1 MKNSLP
7 RIFVGMLCL
16 IYSSL
21 SAQVT
26 DTNHYNYGIWQ
37 SFGNPIAKST
47 APEIK
52 GRLVNFRWADIEPS
66 PNVWNWVAMDTA
78 FASRSKD
85 SLPIIFLVYTKQDAP
100 DWLYSNG
107 VPKVNEKDASGNITG
122 WSPYYA
128 NAQYKSYFKRMID
141 SVFIHVTGL
150 PDSIRSKIIAVQA
163 CFGSTG
169 DYISYKGT
177 VDAQYNLTANDFFIL
192 FKEFTQKYYDDYK
205 NTNPKIYILSNPQN
219 NGPNQMNW
227 LTANTPGGWIKTGSL
242 GKGFQ
247 LNDEV
252 TKSSWLY
259 PILNTPQNG
268 NWVRARCEITGDGV
282 NQGWWL
288 KSPYK
293 NMFTLMCY
301 GIYWGLDWSNQDNNF
316 ILDHAFDSAFG
327 IYNRY
332 AGQKIPDQSVYA
344 MCMLKDAL
352 DASDAVRFPASQ
364 YGTVAKTQNRFNNV
378 LQPFIPYGAK
388 LEDPANALLSEI
400 FNLDATG
407 TNDVGWGI
415 FPGNYDRF
423 LHQLNANATSAG
435 YWNIYTADTT
445 SMFGR
450 FARGFDLA
458 KGKDGLYF
466 DLDSAFLSY
475 APLNAKYPVEVEIT
489 YLDSGYGKFQIY
501 YDSKD
506 DANKPSI
513 QVSCNNT
520 KTWKKISVALNDAYF
535 GNRSVNGSDFYVKNA
550 GTENVIF
557 TLVELKRATSDF
569 SNVGVIASPMA
580 AFDTSCLNSVAQTK
594 SVTVTGSFLD
604 GSDVK
609 IGPYPGCKFATT
621 ANGIYADSI
630 LLTGYGAN
638 FNIGLY
644 TQVRTDSVADYSGII
659 PVMGGGDTL
668 GINIVA
674 VIVNSSPQLNPTI
687 HNVSCYNAK
696 DASID
701 LNPSDGT
708 GPYTY
713 SWKNTGFYKNTTEDI
728 NGLSPSD
735 YTVTVTS
742 YAGCATSATYT
753 ITQPDQLQA
762 TVIDDEMY
770 CKNTTT
776 TVHVTATGGTLPYI
790 GTGDMAGISTGTAT
804 FTVTDANGCTDTR
817 STYVN
822 NGVNVA
828 PGKPGTISSPDAD
841 ATGLC
846 AGGDFSYSIAA
857 VSTATSYTW
866 SLPGGCSITSAT
878 SDSTGIMLNAP
889 NSFSTGSLSVT
900 ANNVCGSS
908 IASVKTITGAPGAP
922 GAISGTS
929 YVLPSQTGLVYS
941 VPEIAGLTYTWTL
954 PAGAN
959 ILSGQ
964 NTSSINVKW
973 GTNSGNVTVKANNSC
988 GISTNTNLFVTVAG
1002 STFVSTVDNFPQF
1015 DTVCANGMSS
1025 YKSFNLSASG
1035 LNGDNVTVGPVD
1047 GFKLSTSA
1055 NGIYTDTVMYG
1066 GYGTTLNK
1074 LIYVKFAPGSVG
1086 AYNNSIPISGGGAA
1100 PLGIGASGISVNSS
1114 PALSANISNVTCN
1127 TYKNGSI
1134 DLVVNDGTGPFT
1146 YSWTGGFQ
1154 PTYDAAAQDIA
1165 GLSPGTYTVSVTSYA
1180 GCKISSNFTITQP
1193 DALVASA
1200 NEEPMYCKNSTTV
1213 VHVTGSGGTLP
1224 YSGIG
1229 DMPGYATGNAT
1240 FTITDANGC
1249 SSTKTIYV
1257 NNGSNVAPAKPGT
1270 IIGAD
1275 ADATGICAGGSFS
1288 FSIDPVATANSYT
1301 WTGPNGS
1308 TVASSNSD
1316 GSQVVF
1322 NIPSGIS
1329 SDSVRVTANNVCG
1342 ASTAAV
1348 KTLSSTPGKP
1358 GAISGPAAVLPSQAG
1373 AVYSV
1378 PAVSGLAYKWTVP
1391 TGSTI
1396 VGSATGST
1404 ITVNWGTK
1412 AGNVTAKAQNSCGIS
1427 LVSSLAVSVSSAV
1440 FVPSVSS
1447 LPTFDTTCVAGLSA
1461 NKSFTFSVS
1470 GLSGAAVIVGPA
1482 AGFKFS
1488 TTTAGTYTDSLTL
1501 TGTAF
1506 TNQNV
1511 FVKFNPV
1518 NAGATNSTVSIR
1530 GGGAPS
1536 AASVALSGNALL
1548 SSPALSAAITNITCN
1563 GLKNGAIDLSLSG
1576 GTGPYTY
1583 NWTGTG
1589 TYDPSKQ
1596 DISGLSAV
1604 NYTVTVTSYAGCTA
1618 SATYTVTQPAAIVV
1632 SPVQDPMLCKNGTTT
1647 VNVTATGGTLPYTGT
1662 GAFPGI
1668 SAGSKS
1674 FAVTDANGCAGTK
1687 SLTVA
1692 NGAGLPPSKPIA
1704 INSAAADATGI
1715 CGGGT
1720 FAFAIDPVSGAT
1732 SYSWIPPSGSSIVTT
1747 SPDGTQ
1753 VTIAIPAGKTTDSV
1767 RVAALNS
1774 CGTSGNFAKTITAAP
1789 AKTSAVSGPTA
1800 ALPSQAGLTYSIT
1813 AVSGLSY
1820 TWTVPTGASI
1830 TSGANTATIIVKWG
1844 TKAGNV
1850 TVKAVNA
1857 CGSSVVTSL
1866 AVTLANTAFS
1876 LSTTSLPAFD
1886 TACIGSLS
1894 ANKSFTFSAAGLNGT
1909 NIVVGPLAGF
1919 KFSTTSAGTYSDSL
1933 ILTGTAFTNQSV
1945 FVKFNPS
1952 VAKVYSGNV
1961 VIKGGGAT
1969 AVSVAVSGVA
1979 VSSSPALS
1987 ANITN
1992 ITCSG
1997 LSNGAI
2003 NLTTAGG
2010 TGPFTYNW
2018 TGGGAGATYTPTAE
2032 DISGLSASSYSITV
2046 TSYKGCT
2053 VVASYTV
2060 SQPAAIVVTPVADA
2074 MVCKNGTTTVNVS
2087 ATGGTL
2093 PYTGTGAFN
2102 GIGAGVNS
2110 FTVTDAN
2117 GCVGTKSLTVANG
2130 TGVAPAKPTA
2140 ISSAA
2145 ADASGVCGS
2154 GNFNYSISAVAT
2166 ATSYTW
2172 TLPSGTSI
2180 VSGAGTTAISLTPQ
2194 TGFLS
2199 GNLSVAAVNSCGS
2212 SASLV
2217 KALSSLPATTGAIT
2231 GPVSVTAQQTGLVYS
2246 IAAVSGLTYNWTVSG
2261 GSTILS
2267 GQGTSSITVKWGNNS
2282 GLVKVTAGN
2291 SCGTSATTSL
2301 SVTVGA
2307 AFASSSS
2314 VEITN
2319 NVAVAPTAV
2328 YPNPARDI
2336 AYVRFNA
2343 DKEYKYTIEVSDL
2356 TGKPVIRTTG
2366 NTIKGTNTIHMDIHS
2381 ISNGTYIVSIFNE
2394 KGERKTL
2401 KLVKE

>member
-1 MKNSLP
+1 
-7 RIFVGMLCL
+7 
-16 IYSSL
+16 
-21 SAQVT
+21 
-26 DTNHYNYGIWQ
+26 
-37 SFGNPIAKST
+37 
-47 APEIK
+47 
-52 GRLVNFRWADIEPS
+52 
-66 PNVWNWVAMDTA
+66 MDTA
-78 FASRSKD
+78 LALRAKD

-107 VPKVNEKDASGNITG
+107 VPKVNEKDAAGNITG

-141 SVFIHVTGL
+141 SVSRHVTGL
-150 PDSIRSKIIAVQA
+150 PDSIRSRIVAVQA

-177 VDAQYNLTANDFFIL
+177 VDAQYNLTANDFFNL
-192 FKEFTQKYYDDYK
+192 FKEFTLKYYDDYK

-219 NGPNQMNW
+219 NGPSQMTW
-227 LTANTPGGWIKTGSL
+227 LTANAPGGWIKTGSL

-259 PILNTPQNG
+259 PILNTPQSG
-268 NWVRARCEITGDGV
+268 NWIRARCEITGDGV

-288 KSPYK
+288 RSPYK

-316 ILDHAFDSAFG
+316 ILDPIYDSAFG

-344 MCMLKDAL
+344 MCMLKDAI

-388 LEDPANALLSEI
+388 LEDPANAMLSEI

-435 YWNIYTADTT
+435 YWNIYTADTAN
-445 SMFGR
+445 MFGR

-501 YDSKD
+501 YDSKND
-506 DANKPSI
+506 VNKPSI

-520 KTWKKISVALNDAYF
+520 KAWKKISVALTDAYF
-535 GNRSVNGSDFYVKNA
+535 GNRAANGSDFYVKNT

-569 SNVGVIASPMA
+569 SNVGIIASPMA
-580 AFDTSCLNSVAQTK
+580 AFDTSCINSTVQTK
-594 SVTVTGSFLD
+594 SATITGSFLD

-609 IGPYPGCKFATT
+609 IGPYPGCKFAMT
-621 ANGIYADSI
+621 ADGTYSDSI
-630 LLTGYGAN
+630 ILSGYGAN

-644 TQVRTDSVADYSGII
+644 TQVRTDSVADYSGAI
-659 PVMGGGDTL
+659 PVIGGGDTL
-668 GINIVA
+668 AVNIVA
-674 VIVNSSPQLNPTI
+674 VIVNSSPQLNPTV

-701 LNPSDGT
+701 LNPTSGT

-728 NGLSPSD
+728 NSLSPSD

-742 YAGCATSATYT
+742 YAGCITSATYS

-762 TVIDDEMY
+762 TLIEDEMY

-776 TVHVTATGGTLPYI
+776 TVHVTAAGGTLPYA
-790 GTGDMAGISTGTAT
+790 GTGDMTGIATGTAT

-841 ATGLC
+841 ASGLC
-846 AGGDFSYSIAA
+846 SGGDFSYSIAS

-866 SLPGGCSITSAT
+866 SLPGGCSITAAT
-878 SDSTGIMLNAP
+878 NDSIGITLNAP
-889 NSFSTGSLSVT
+889 NGFITGSLSVT

-908 IASVKTITGAPGAP
+908 IPSVKTITGAPGAP
-922 GAISGTS
+922 GPITGVT

-941 VPEIAGLTYTWTL
+941 TSAISGLTYTWTL
-954 PAGAN
+954 PAGAT

-964 NTSSINVKW
+964 NTSTINVKW
-973 GTNSGNVTVKANNSC
+973 GTNSGNVVVKANNNC
-988 GISTNTNLFVTVAG
+988 GISTNTVLFVSVAG
-1002 STFVSTVDNFPQF
+1002 STFVSSVDNFPQF
-1015 DTVCANGMSS
+1015 DTVCVNGLSS

-1035 LNGDNVTVGPVD
+1035 LSGDDVTVGPAD
-1047 GFKLSTSA
+1047 GFKFSTSA

-1066 GYGTTLNK
+1066 GYGATLNK
-1074 LIYVKFAPGSVG
+1074 LVYVKFKPATAGE
-1086 AYNNSIPISGGGAA
+1086 YNNSIPVTGGGAA
-1100 PLGIGASGISVNSS
+1100 PLSIGASGISVNSS
-1114 PALSANISNVTCN
+1114 PALSAVINNVTCN
-1127 TYKNGSI
+1127 ASKNGSI

-1146 YSWTGGFQ
+1146 YDWNGGFQ
-1154 PTYDAAAQDIA
+1154 PTYDAAAQDIS
-1165 GLSPGTYTVSVTSYA
+1165 GLSPGTYSVSVTSYV
-1180 GCKISSNFTITQP
+1180 GCKTSSSFTITQP
-1193 DALVASA
+1193 DILVASA
-1200 NEEPMYCKNSTTV
+1200 NEDPMYCKNSITT
-1213 VHVTGSGGTLP
+1213 VHVTATGGTLP

-1229 DMPGYATGNAT
+1229 DLAGYATGNAS
-1240 FTITDANGC
+1240 FTVTDANGC
-1249 SSTKTIYV
+1249 VATKNIYV
-1257 NNGSNVAPAKPGT
+1257 NNGTNVAPAKPGT
-1270 IIGAD
+1270 ITGND
-1275 ADATGICAGGSFS
+1275 ADASGICSGGSFS
-1288 FSIDPVATANSYT
+1288 FSIDAVATANSYT
-1301 WTGPNGS
+1301 WIGPNGS
-1308 TVASSNSD
+1308 AVTNSNSD
-1316 GSQVVF
+1316 GTQITLS
-1322 NIPSGIS
+1322 IPSGLS
-1329 SDSVRVTANNVCG
+1329 SDSVRVTATNICG
-1342 ASTAAV
+1342 TSIASV
-1348 KTLSSTPGKP
+1348 KTLSSIPGKP
-1358 GAISGPAAVLPSQAG
+1358 GSISGPSAVLPSQTG
-1373 AVYSV
+1373 TVYSV
-1378 PAVSGLAYKWTVP
+1378 PAVSGIAYKWTVP
-1391 TGSTI
+1391 TGATI
-1396 VGSATGST
+1396 VGASTGST

-1412 AGNVTAKAQNSCGIS
+1412 AGNVTAKAQNTCGIS
-1427 LVSSLAVSVSSAV
+1427 LASSLAVSVSSAV
-1440 FVPSVSS
+1440 FVASVSS

-1461 NKSFTFSVS
+1461 NKSFTFSAS
-1470 GLSGAAVIVGPA
+1470 GLSASAVIVGPA
-1482 AGFKFS
+1482 SGFKFS
-1488 TTTAGTYTDSLTL
+1488 TTTAGVYTDSLIL
-1501 TGTAF
+1501 SGTSF

-1511 FVKFNPV
+1511 FVKFNPA
-1518 NAGATNSTVSIR
+1518 NAGVTNSTVVIR
-1530 GGGAPS
+1530 GGGAPGT
-1536 AASVALSGNALL
+1536 ASVAVSGNAVLT
-1548 SSPALSAAITNITCN
+1548 SPSLSASITNITCN
-1563 GLKNGAIDLSLSG
+1563 GLKNGAIDLSLNG
-1576 GTGPYTY
+1576 GVAPFSYS
-1583 NWTGTG
+1583 WTGAG

-1604 NYTVTVTSYAGCTA
+1604 NYTVVVTSYAGCTA

-1632 SPVQDPMLCKNGTTT
+1632 TPVADPMVCKNGTTI
-1647 VNVTATGGTLPYTGT
+1647 VNVSATGGTLPYTGS
-1662 GAFPGI
+1662 GPI
-1668 SAGSKS
+1668 SGVSSGTKS
-1674 FAVTDANGCAGTK
+1674 FTVTDANGCIGTK
-1687 SLTVA
+1687 SLLVA
-1692 NGAGLPPSKPIA
+1692 NGAGLPPAKPTV
-1704 INSAAADATGI
+1704 INSPAADATGI

-1720 FAFAIDPVSGAT
+1720 FTYAIDPVAGAT

-1747 SPDGTQ
+1747 TLGGTQ
-1753 VTIAIPAGKTTDSV
+1753 VTISIPAGKITDSV
-1767 RVAALNS
+1767 RVAALNT

-1789 AKTSAVSGPTA
+1789 AKTSAVSGPTS
-1800 ALPSQAGLTYSIT
+1800 ALPSQAGLTYSVA

-1850 TVKAVNA
+1850 TVKAVNT
-1857 CGSSVVTSL
+1857 CGSSAVTSL

-1876 LSTTSLPAFD
+1876 LSTSSLPAFD
-1886 TACIGSLS
+1886 TACISSLS

-1909 NIVVGPLAGF
+1909 NVVVGPLAGF
-1919 KFSTTSAGTYSDSL
+1919 KFSTTTAGTYTDSL
-1933 ILTGTAFTNQSV
+1933 VLSGTAFTNQPV

-1952 VAKVYSGNV
+1952 IAKAYSGNV

-1969 AVSVAVSGVA
+1969 AVLVAVSGVA

-1987 ANITN
+1987 ASITN

-2003 NLTTAGG
+2003 NLTAAGG
-2010 TGPFTYNW
+2010 TGPFTYSW
-2018 TGGGAGATYTPTAE
+2018 TGGGTGATYTPSAE
-2032 DISGLSASSYSITV
+2032 DISGLSAANYNVTV

-2053 VVASYTV
+2053 VAASYTV
-2060 SQPAAIVVTPVADA
+2060 SQPAVIVVTPVATP
-2074 MVCKNGTTTVNVS
+2074 MVCKNGTTTVNVT

-2093 PYTGTGAFN
+2093 PYTGTGAFT
-2102 GIGAGVNS
+2102 GISAGANS

-2117 GCVGTKSLTVANG
+2117 GCTATKPLTVANG
-2130 TGVAPAKPTA
+2130 TGVAPGKPTA
-2140 ISSAA
+2140 ISSPL
-2145 ADASGVCGS
+2145 ADATGVCGS
-2154 GNFNYSISAVAT
+2154 GNFSYSISAVAT

-2172 TLPSGTSI
+2172 TLPSGTSL
-2180 VSGAGTTAISLTPQ
+2180 VSGAGTTAINLTPQ
-2194 TGFLS
+2194 SGFLS
-2199 GNLSVAAVNSCGS
+2199 GNLTVAAINSCGTS
-2212 SASLV
+2212 I
-2217 KALSSLPATTGAIT
+2217 ALAKTINSLPASAGAIT
-2231 GPVSVTAQQTGLVYS
+2231 GLATVAGQQTGLVYS
-2246 IAAVSGLTYNWTVSG
+2246 VTPVAGLTYNWTVSG
-2261 GSTILS
+2261 GSTIVS
-2267 GQGTSSITVKWGNNS
+2267 GQGTSSIIVTWGNNS
-2282 GLVKVTAGN
+2282 GAVKVTAGN
-2291 SCGTSATTSL
+2291 SCGTSAISNL
-2301 SVTVGA
+2301 PVTIGA
-2307 AFASSSS
+2307 KFASSAS
-2314 VEITN
+2314 VGITE
-2319 NVAVAPTAV
+2319 NVTVAPSTV
-2328 YPNPARDI
+2328 FPNPARDI

-2356 TGKPVIRTTG
+2356 TGKPVIHTTG
-2366 NTIKGTNTIHMDIHS
+2366 ITTKGNNTVSMDIHN